1 MIFYII
7 LCLFLILLSAYFAAS
22 ETALTSVSLSSITE
36 KAKKGN
42 KNAKLI
48 LSMLKDKSSLI
59 IILLMANTFIN
70 IFFSTLT
77 TSLSVKYL
85 SGGYIFLIGLANAI
99 IILLFGEMLP
109 KSYAFN
115 RPMGFSLRVASS
127 VFIFIKILK
136 PFTKILLIINNIFFK
151 LLGSKKTNYNF
162 DSLENLRGAIE
173 LFQNHSD
180 LGNTKN
186 EREMLHSLLDLHD
199 IAIGEIMIHRKNV
212 FCVDIDTPKDSLIQ
226 AIIESNYTKV
236 PVYKDSKDNI
246 IGILYTKEILK
257 YYFKDRENFDIKEL
271 IKKPTYF
278 PETSDAFDLLIF
290 LQKSRE
296 KMIIVVDE
304 YGGFMGIVSVSDI
317 LEEIVGEL
325 KSTQITNIQKINNSY
340 IVNGDLTI
348 RDLNRKLSWKLPDN
362 KATTMAGLILYET
375 GRIPNTGNIFAL
387 HNFKFEILEKKKQQ
401 IRKIKITPIINK

>member
-42 KNAKLI
+42 KSAKLI
-48 LSMLKDKSSLI
+48 LSMLSDKSSLI
-59 IILLMANTFIN
+59 INLLMANTFIN

-85 SGGYIFLIGLANAI
+85 SDGYIFLIGFANAI
-99 IILLFGEMLP
+99 IILLFGEILP

-115 RPMGFSLRVASS
+115 RPMALSLKVASG

-151 LLGSKKTNYNF
+151 LLGSKKTHYNF

-212 FCVDIDTPKDSLIQ
+212 FCVDIDTPKDDLIK

-257 YYFKDRENFDIKEL
+257 YYFKDKENFDIQEL

-296 KMIIVVDE
+296 KIIIVVDE

-325 KSTQITNIQKINNSY
+325 KSTQITNIYKSNNSY

-348 RDLNRKLSWKLPDN
+348 RDLNRKLGWKLPDN
-362 KATTMAGLILYET
+362 KATTIAGLILYET
-375 GRIPNTGNIFAL
+375 GKIPNTGNIFAL
-387 HNFKFEILEKKKQQ
+387 YNFKFEILEKKKQQ
-401 IRKIKITPIINK
+401 IRKIRITPIVNK